1 MKYRVYIPTIVLAV
15 FLVGYYVYTQTESAP
30 QTQQTATPVVNP
42 LINQEA
48 YVLPVLETTYFPLLN
63 SSIPQPVVSAKSFL
77 VLDTE
82 TERTLYSRSAD
93 QKLPVASLTK
103 IMTAMV
109 VLDSYNLNDMVTVAS
124 GSVKVD
130 NERQDLYLGE
140 QVSVIDLL
148 QMMLIKSSN
157 DAAYALAAHGQKSG
171 IRLVEKMNEKAF
183 QLGMANSLFFDP
195 AGLEDD
201 AYSTAQDLRKMM
213 LYSFKNYNELWSIT
227 KIRNKAV
234 TSADGKF
241 KHDLVSTN
249 KLFDTITGIEGGK
262 TGYTDGALGCMI
274 LITKVPNE
282 DSEIISI
289 VLGSTNRFGD
299 TKALVDWIFTAYRWK

>member
-15 FLVGYYVYTQTESAP
+15 FLIGYYVYTQAESDPLA
-30 QTQQTATPVVNP
+30 QQTATPVVNP

-63 SSIPQPVVSAKSFL
+63 SSIPQPTVSAKSFL

-82 TERTLYSRSAD
+82 TERTLYSRGAD

-109 VLDSYNLNDMVTVAS
+109 VLDSYNLNDIVTVAS
-124 GSVKVD
+124 GSVRVD

-140 QVSVIDLL
+140 RISVIDLL
-148 QMMLIKSSN
+148 QMLLVKSSN
-157 DAAYALAAHGQKSG
+157 DAAYALAGHGQKSG

-213 LYSFKNYNELWSIT
+213 LYSFKNYKELWSIT
-227 KIRNKAV
+227 KIQNKTI

-241 KHDLVSTN
+241 RHDLVSTN
-249 KLFDTITGIEGGK
+249 KLFGTINGIDGGK

-282 DSEIISI
+282 NSEIISI
-289 VLGSTNRFGD
+289 VLGSTDRFGD
-299 TKALVDWIFTAYRWK
+299 TKALIDWIFTAYRWK